1 MIRFAA
7 GYFVV
12 IALLAQ
18 SVPAAEHAIYK
29 SVDRGV
35 TWERA
40 GGSFAGSPRINSF
53 GAVGSRVFAGTDA
66 GIYSSDDE
74 GETWRKTS
82 ATARTISFATSG
94 STIYAGTHSAGLLAS
109 HDQGRTWNSLAGLAS
124 KNIRS
129 LLAIGNKLIAGTDA
143 DGVMVSYDSGKSW
156 AAHNA
161 GLPQFRQIFSLAR
174 VGGTVF
180 AGLYNKGLYAWSEN
194 APRWELV
201 DDDIKPL
208 ALAAANGSLA
218 AGHNPGGIYWSL
230 RPTTTEWSKA
240 IGEFKSPAPV
250 REMAAG
256 DRLVV
261 AGVADGLF
269 RSDNGGRTWSRAAKG
284 LPARSAAVSF
294 LVRGDTVFAGIVI
307 TDPSRK

>member
-1 MIRFAA
+1 MGCLVF
-7 GYFVV
+7 

-18 SVPAAEHAIYK
+18 SVTATEHAIYK

-35 TWERA
+35 TWARA

-53 GAVGSRVFAGTDA
+53 GTVGNRVFAGTDA
-66 GIYSSDDE
+66 GIYASDDE
-74 GETWRKTS
+74 GGTWRKTPVK
-82 ATARTISFATSG
+82 ARTISFATSG

-109 HDQGRTWNSLAGLAS
+109 SDRGFSWHSIAGLAS

-129 LLAIGNKLIAGTDA
+129 LLAVGSRLIAGTDA
-143 DGVMVSYDSGKSW
+143 DGVMVSNDNGMTW

-161 GLPQFRQIFSLAR
+161 GLPQFRQVFSLAR
-174 VGGTVF
+174 IGGTVL

-194 APRWELV
+194 EPRWMAVRE
-201 DDDIKPL
+201 DIKPL
-208 ALAAANGSLA
+208 ALAADNGNLI
-218 AGHNPGGIYWSL
+218 AGHNPGGIYWSSS
-230 RPTTTEWSKA
+230 PKTTEWSKA

-250 REMAAG
+250 WEMAAG
-256 DRLVV
+256 DRLAV

-269 RSDNGGRTWSRAAKG
+269 RSDDGGRTWALSSKG

-294 LVRGDTVFAGIVI
+294 LVRGDTVYAGLVI
-307 TDPSRK
+307 TDASRK